1 MLSDLPRPVVF
12 AHRGART
19 QAPEN
24 TLASFALALA
34 QGADAIE
41 LDTRMTADGQVV
53 VFHDKTLERTTNG
66 TGRVAER
73 TMAELRELDAGSSFS
88 QKFRGERIPLLE
100 EVFDAMGRK
109 VFINLEFKDYGA
121 LGERLVERVCELVV
135 RCGLEEQVLFSSFMA
150 RNLRKSSQL
159 VPRVPRGL
167 LSLRHWAGAW
177 ARSFGFAF
185 GDYAALHASIVDVDS
200 HTVQRVHRLNRRIH
214 VWTVNEPDDIRRM
227 RNWGVDGI
235 ITDEAA
241 LALQVLERS
250 A

>member
-1 MLSDLPRPVVF
+1 MKLSKDGV
-12 AHRGART
+12 
-19 QAPEN
+19 
-24 TLASFALALA
+24 ALL
-34 QGADAIE
+34 
-41 LDTRMTADGQVV
+41 L
-53 VFHDKTLERTTNG
+53 HDPTLERTTNG

-214 VWTVNEPDDIRRM
+214 VWTVNKEEDMRRLFD
-227 RNWGVDGI
+227 WGVDGI
-235 ITDEAA
+235 FTDDTQ
-241 LALQVLERS
+241 LAVRVKMDSQ
-250 A
+250 